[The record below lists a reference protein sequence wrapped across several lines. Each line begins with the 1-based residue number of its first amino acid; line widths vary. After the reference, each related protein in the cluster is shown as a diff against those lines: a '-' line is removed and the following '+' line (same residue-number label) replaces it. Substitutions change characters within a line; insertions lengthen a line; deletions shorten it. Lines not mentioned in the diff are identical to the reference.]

1 MRDAFSIAQL
11 SAADD
16 RVRFSCGTEPL
27 DRYFREFVTQDI
39 KRRVASCYVA
49 KSIVDETIA
58 GFYTLSASGIPLTGL
73 PVDLAKK
80 LPRYPLV
87 PVARLGRL
95 AIDLR
100 FKGQGLGSAL
110 LWDAI
115 ARSERS
121 DVTVF
126 ALAVDA
132 KNESAADFY
141 RHFGFRPLPSLPNQ
155 FLWVIGK

>member
-1 MRDAFSIAQL
+1 MSGAFSLVPLA
-11 SAADD
+11 AADD
-16 RVRFSCGTEPL
+16 RSGFSCGIEPL

-49 KSIVDETIA
+49 KSLDDGSIA

-73 PVDLAKK
+73 PADLTKK

-100 FKGQGLGSAL
+100 FRRQRLGSAL

-115 ARSERS
+115 MRAGRS

-132 KNESAADFY
+132 KDETAANFY
-141 RHFGFRPLPSLPNQ
+141 RHFGFRELSSLPNQ

>member
-1 MRDAFSIAQL
+1 MSGAFSIAPL
-11 SAADD
+11 SATDD
-16 RVRFSCGTEPL
+16 RAGFCCGTEPL

-49 KSIVDETIA
+49 KSIADEAID
-58 GFYTLSASGIPLTGL
+58 GFYTLSASGIPLAGL

-121 DVTVF
+121 DVTAF

-141 RHFGFRPLPSLPNQ
+141 QHFGFRPLSSLPNQ